1 MENSEEEMS
10 DGISEGMSF
19 EEYEELIEDLYQ
31 QKIEEIMKD
40 AANICMCQECRARF
54 FNYGYMC
61 SDVMNIIIATHF
73 AEVLTLYND
82 FFEDKGFLSTIKF
95 LERKGYLISTE
106 VESGFCGVRLNDKK
120 YEFDEENLTI
130 CWCSSIKK
138 QGRPKKKK

>member
-1 MENSEEEMS
+1 MENDEE
-10 DGISEGMSF
+10 ISEGMSF

-31 QKIEEIMKD
+31 QKIEEIM
-40 AANICMCQECRARF
+40 NESGNVCMCEDCRSRF

-73 AEVLTLYND
+73 AQVLTVYND

-106 VESGFCGVRLNDKK
+106 VETGFCGVRLNDKK
-120 YEFDEENLTI
+120 YVFDEDNVTI
-130 CWCSSIKK
+130 CWCNSVRK
-138 QGRPKKKK
+138 QGRPRKQK